1 MKMRF
6 RSLRTVFL
14 FMLAGA
20 ALPVAAQYEPTTPQG
35 QAQAINAQNAAN
47 AAPSVADPRSR
58 AKIHTE
64 LGALYF
70 QAGNPAAALEHLA
83 LALDIDSSF
92 YHAYSV
98 RGLIYAALR
107 EYAKAED
114 DFARALS
121 RGANDPEVNNN
132 YGWFLCET
140 GKERQ
145 SVQYFDRA
153 LRDPLYETPDR
164 AYTNAGVCLLKVGD
178 IDQAQNYL
186 LQAVRVS
193 RTGALTARV
202 GLAGIFYRRG
212 NLDEARIYLNEALRM
227 MEPPTAEALWLG
239 IRIERKLGD
248 KRAESGFAAQ
258 LRSRYP
264 TSNEYQSFLK
274 GNFE

>member
-83 LALDIDSSF
+83 LALNIDSGF

-178 IDQAQNYL
+178 IDQAQNYQ